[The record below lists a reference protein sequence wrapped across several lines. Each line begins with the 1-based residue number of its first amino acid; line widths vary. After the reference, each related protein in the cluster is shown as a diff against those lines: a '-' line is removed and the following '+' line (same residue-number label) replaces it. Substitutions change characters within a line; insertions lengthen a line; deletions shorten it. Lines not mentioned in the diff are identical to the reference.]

1 MLRGETDGYAQG
13 MSGPLYAGVELG
25 GTKCICILARSYDEV
40 IDKQLVDTTE
50 PDATVGAIEAILADW
65 NAREPVR
72 SLGIASFGPIDLNRA
87 SPTWGFITT
96 TTKQLW
102 RGTDVARRL
111 QQALG
116 GIPTAFDTD
125 VNGAALAE
133 LRWGAGKS
141 LTDLAYVTV
150 GTGVGVGLI
159 ANGAPVHGYGH
170 PELGH
175 MRVARRSGDDWPGA
189 CSFHGGCVEGL
200 ASGAAIR
207 ARLNGRSF
215 DDVSEDDPLWESVG
229 WALAQLCHVLVVST
243 APQAI
248 LMGGGVMERQPHL
261 LARVPQLLRESL
273 SDYLPIPPGDY
284 VRAPGLGSM
293 AGPLGAIALAMNAAG
308 DA

>member
-1 MLRGETDGYAQG
+1 MLCFASRDAKG
-13 MSGPLYAGVELG
+13 MSETLYAGVELG
-25 GTKCICILARSYDEV
+25 GTKCICVLARAHDEV
-40 IDKQLVDTTE
+40 LDKQVVDTTE
-50 PDATVGAIEAILADW
+50 PEETVAAIEGILAEW
-65 NAREPVR
+65 NESERLR
-72 SLGIASFGPIDLNRA
+72 SLGVASFGPIDLNRA

-96 TTKQLW
+96 TTKPRW
-102 RGTDVARRL
+102 SGTDVARRL
-111 QQALG
+111 QHSLDV
-116 GIPTAFDTD
+116 PTAFDTD
-125 VNGAALAE
+125 VNGAALSE
-133 LRWGAGKS
+133 LRWGAGQS

-175 MRVARRSGDDWPGA
+175 MRVARKAGDDWPGA
-189 CSFHGGCVEGL
+189 CSFHGACVEGL
-200 ASGAAIR
+200 ASGGAIR
-207 ARLNGRSF
+207 TRLNGRSF
-215 DDVSEDDPLWESVG
+215 DEVGSDDPIWESVA

-261 LARVPQLLRESL
+261 LARVPELLKESL
-273 SDYLPIPPGDY
+273 SEYLPVPPGDY

>member
-1 MLRGETDGYAQG
+1 MLCSADDGDAKG
-13 MSGPLYAGVELG
+13 MSGPIYAGVELG
-25 GTKCICILARSYDEV
+25 GTKCICVLARSPEDV
-40 IDKQLVDTTE
+40 IDKRLVDTTE
-50 PDATVGAIEAILADW
+50 PEATVGAIEAILADW
-65 NAREPVR
+65 HAEESIR

-96 TTKQLW
+96 TTKQRW
-102 RGTDVARRL
+102 SGTDVARRL
-111 QQALG
+111 QQRLG
-116 GIPTAFDTD
+116 VPTEFDTD

-133 LRWGAGKS
+133 LRWGAGQS

-175 MRVARRSGDDWPGA
+175 MRVARRPGDDWPGA
-189 CSFHGGCVEGL
+189 CSFHGACVEGI
-200 ASGAAIR
+200 ASGGAIR
-207 ARLNGRSF
+207 ARLNGKSF
-215 DDVSEDDPLWESVG
+215 DDVADDDPIWEPVA

-273 SDYLPIPPGDY
+273 SDYLPVPPGDY

>member
-1 MLRGETDGYAQG
+1 MADT
-13 MSGPLYAGVELG
+13 LYAGVELG
-25 GTKCICILARSYDEV
+25 GTKCICVLARSHNNV
-40 IDKQLVDTTE
+40 IEKQVVDTTE
-50 PDATVGAIEAILADW
+50 PDATVGAIERILARW
-65 NAREPVR
+65 NAEEPIR

-96 TTKQLW
+96 TTKQRW
-102 RGTDVARRL
+102 SGTDVAGRL
-111 QQALG
+111 QRALG
-116 GIPTAFDTD
+116 GVPTAFDTD

-159 ANGAPVHGYGH
+159 ANGEPVHGYGH

-175 MRVARRSGDDWPGA
+175 MRVARRPGDDWPGT
-189 CSFHGGCVEGL
+189 CSFHGACVEGL
-200 ASGAAIR
+200 AAGGAIR
-207 ARLNGRSF
+207 ARLNGKSF
-215 DDVSEDDPLWESVG
+215 DEVADDDPMWESVA

-261 LARVPQLLRESL
+261 VARVPELLKESL
-273 SDYLPIPPGDY
+273 SDYLPVPPGDY

>member
-1 MLRGETDGYAQG
+1 VLRCLLDDHAKG
-13 MSGPLYAGVELG
+13 MSGPIYAGVELG
-25 GTKCICILARSYDEV
+25 GTKCICVLARSHDDV

-50 PDATVGAIEAILADW
+50 PEATVGAIEAILAAW
-65 NAREPVR
+65 HAKEPIR

-96 TTKQLW
+96 TTKQRW
-102 RGTDVARRL
+102 SGTDVASRL
-111 QQALG
+111 QQRLG
-116 GIPTAFDTD
+116 VPTTFDTD

-133 LRWGAGKS
+133 LRWGAGQS

-175 MRVARRSGDDWPGA
+175 MRVARQPGDNWPGA

-200 ASGAAIR
+200 ASGGAIR
-207 ARLNGRSF
+207 ARLNGKSF
-215 DDVSEDDPLWESVG
+215 DDVPDDDPMWESVA

-273 SDYLPIPPGDY
+273 SDYLPVPPGDY

-293 AGPLGAIALAMNAAG
+293 AGPLGAIALAVNAAG

>member
-1 MLRGETDGYAQG
+1 
-13 MSGPLYAGVELG
+13 MSGPVYAGVELG
-25 GTKCICILARSYDEV
+25 GTKCICVLARSHDDV
-40 IDKQLVDTTE
+40 IDKRLVDTTE
-50 PDATVGAIEAILADW
+50 PEATIGAIEAILSAW
-65 NAREPVR
+65 HAAEPIR

-96 TTKQLW
+96 TTKQRW
-102 RGTDVARRL
+102 SGTDVAHRL
-111 QQALG
+111 QQRLG
-116 GIPTAFDTD
+116 VPTAFDTD

-133 LRWGAGKS
+133 LRWGAGQS

-175 MRVARRSGDDWPGA
+175 MRVAPRPGDDWPGA
-189 CSFHGGCVEGL
+189 CSFHGACVEGL
-200 ASGAAIR
+200 ASGGAIR
-207 ARLNGRSF
+207 ARLDGRSF
-215 DDVSEDDPLWESVG
+215 DEVADEDPMWESVA

-261 LARVPQLLRESL
+261 IARVPQLLRESL
-273 SDYLPIPPGDY
+273 SDYLPVPPGDY

>member
-1 MLRGETDGYAQG
+1 M
-13 MSGPLYAGVELG
+13 
-25 GTKCICILARSYDEV
+25 
-40 IDKQLVDTTE
+40 DTTE
-50 PDATVGAIEAILADW
+50 PEQTVSEIERILAGW
-65 NAREPVR
+65 HSNEPVR

-96 TTKQLW
+96 TTKQRW
-102 RGTDVARRL
+102 SGTDLARRL
-111 QQALG
+111 QQRLG
-116 GIPTAFDTD
+116 VPTEFDTD

-133 LRWGAGKS
+133 LRWGAGQS

-175 MRVARRSGDDWPGA
+175 MRVARRPGDDWPGA
-189 CSFHGGCVEGL
+189 CSFHGACVEGL
-200 ASGAAIR
+200 ASGGAIR
-207 ARLNGRSF
+207 ARLDGRSF
-215 DDVSEDDPLWESVG
+215 DDVASDDPMWESVA

-261 LARVPQLLRESL
+261 LTRVPQLLKESL
-273 SDYLPIPPGDY
+273 SNYLPIPPGDY

-293 AGPLGAIALAMNAAG
+293 AGPLGAIALAVHAAE
-308 DA
+308 AA

>member
-1 MLRGETDGYAQG
+1 MNQ
-13 MSGPLYAGVELG
+13 PLYAGVELG
-25 GTKCICILARSYDEV
+25 GTKCVCILARSHEEV
-40 IDKQLVDTTE
+40 LDKRVVDTTE
-50 PDATVGAIEAILADW
+50 PEQTVGEIERILTGWHA
-65 NAREPVR
+65 NEPIR

-87 SPTWGFITT
+87 SPSWGFITT
-96 TTKQLW
+96 TTKPLW
-102 RGTDVARRL
+102 SGTDVARRL
-111 QQALG
+111 QHRL

-133 LRWGAGKS
+133 LHWGAGQS

-159 ANGAPVHGYGH
+159 ANGVPIHGYGH

-175 MRVARRSGDDWPGA
+175 MRVARRPGDDWPGA
-189 CSFHGGCVEGL
+189 CSFHGACVEGL
-200 ASGAAIR
+200 ASGGAIR

-215 DDVSEDDPLWESVG
+215 DEVASDDPMWESVA

-261 LARVPQLLRESL
+261 LTRVPQLLKESL
-273 SDYLPIPPGDY
+273 SDYLPVPPGDY

-293 AGPLGAIALAMNAAG
+293 AGPLGAIALAVNAAE

>member
-1 MLRGETDGYAQG
+1 MAE
-13 MSGPLYAGVELG
+13 PLYAGVELG
-25 GTKCICILARSYDEV
+25 GTKCICVLARSHDEV
-40 IDKQLVDTTE
+40 IDKQVVDTTE
-50 PDATVGAIEAILADW
+50 PEATIGAIEAIVAGW
-65 NAREPVR
+65 HAGEPIR

-87 SPTWGFITT
+87 SRTWGFITT
-96 TTKQLW
+96 TTKQRW
-102 RGTDVARRL
+102 SGTDVAHRL
-111 QQALG
+111 QQRLG
-116 GIPTAFDTD
+116 VPTAFDTD

-133 LRWGAGKS
+133 LRWGAGQS

-175 MRVARRSGDDWPGA
+175 MRVARGPGDDWSGA
-189 CSFHGGCVEGL
+189 CSFHGACVEGL
-200 ASGAAIR
+200 ASGGAIR

-215 DDVSEDDPLWESVG
+215 DDVADDDPLWESVA

-273 SDYLPIPPGDY
+273 SDYLPVPPGDY

-293 AGPLGAIALAMNAAG
+293 AGPLGAIALAMNAARE
-308 DA
+308 A

>member
-1 MLRGETDGYAQG
+1 MAE
-13 MSGPLYAGVELG
+13 PLYAGVELG
-25 GTKCICILARSYDEV
+25 GTKCICVLARSHDEV
-40 IDKQLVDTTE
+40 IDKQVVDTTE
-50 PDATVGAIEAILADW
+50 PEATIGAIEAILAEW
-65 NAREPVR
+65 HAEVPIR

-96 TTKQLW
+96 TTKQRW
-102 RGTDVARRL
+102 SGTDVAHRL
-111 QQALG
+111 QQRLG
-116 GIPTAFDTD
+116 VPTAFDTD

-133 LRWGAGKS
+133 LRWGAGQS

-189 CSFHGGCVEGL
+189 CSFHGACVEGL
-200 ASGAAIR
+200 ASGGAIR
-207 ARLNGRSF
+207 ARLDGRSF
-215 DDVSEDDPLWESVG
+215 DDAADDDRLWESVA

-273 SDYLPIPPGDY
+273 SDYLPVPPGDY

-293 AGPLGAIALAMNAAG
+293 AGPLGAIALAMNAARE
-308 DA
+308 A

>member
-1 MLRGETDGYAQG
+1 VLRRVGADDAEG
-13 MSGPLYAGVELG
+13 MSGPVYAGVELG
-25 GTKCICILARSYDEV
+25 GTKCICVLARSHDDV

-50 PDATVGAIEAILADW
+50 PEATVGAIEAILAGW
-65 NAREPVR
+65 HAEEPIR
-72 SLGIASFGPIDLNRA
+72 SLGIASFGPIDLNRT

-96 TTKQLW
+96 TTKQRW
-102 RGTDVARRL
+102 SGTDVARRL
-111 QQALG
+111 QQRFG
-116 GIPTAFDTD
+116 VRTAFDTD

-133 LRWGAGKS
+133 LRWGAGQS

-159 ANGAPVHGYGH
+159 ANGVPVHGYGH

-175 MRVARRSGDDWPGA
+175 MRVARRPGDDWPGA
-189 CSFHGGCVEGL
+189 CSFHGACVEGI
-200 ASGAAIR
+200 ASGGAIR
-207 ARLNGRSF
+207 ARLNGKSF
-215 DDVSEDDPLWESVG
+215 GDIADDDPMWESVA

-273 SDYLPIPPGDY
+273 SDYLPVPPGDY

>member
-1 MLRGETDGYAQG
+1 MLCLA
-13 MSGPLYAGVELG
+13 SGDTKGVSDTLYAGVELG
-25 GTKCICILARSYDEV
+25 GTKCICVLARSHEEV
-40 IDKQLVDTTE
+40 RDKEVVDTTE
-50 PDATVGAIEAILADW
+50 PEATIGAIEQILARW
-65 NAREPVR
+65 NADEPLR
-72 SLGIASFGPIDLNRA
+72 ALGIASFGPIDLNSA

-96 TTKQLW
+96 TTKPRW
-102 RGTDVARRL
+102 SGTDVARRL
-111 QQALG
+111 QQRLG
-116 GIPTAFDTD
+116 VPTAFDTD
-125 VNGAALAE
+125 VNGAALSE
-133 LRWGAGKS
+133 LRWGAGQL

-175 MRVARRSGDDWPGA
+175 MRVARRAGDDWPGA

-200 ASGAAIR
+200 ASGGAIR
-207 ARLNGRSF
+207 ARLDGRSF
-215 DDVSEDDPLWESVG
+215 DEVGPDDPIWESVA

-261 LARVPQLLRESL
+261 LSRIPEMLKESL
-273 SDYLPIPPGDY
+273 SEYLPVPPGDY
-284 VRAPGLGSM
+284 IRAPGLGSM

>member
-1 MLRGETDGYAQG
+1 MAGD
-13 MSGPLYAGVELG
+13 PLYAGVELG
-25 GTKCICILARSYDEV
+25 GTKCVCVLARSHKEV
-40 IDKQLVDTTE
+40 LDKQIVDTTE
-50 PDATVGAIEAILADW
+50 PEQTVSEIERILAGW
-65 NAREPVR
+65 HSNEPVR

-96 TTKQLW
+96 TTKQRW
-102 RGTDVARRL
+102 SGTDLARRL
-111 QQALG
+111 QQRLG
-116 GIPTAFDTD
+116 VPTEFDTD

-133 LRWGAGKS
+133 LRWGAGQS

-175 MRVARRSGDDWPGA
+175 MRVARRPGDDWPGA
-189 CSFHGGCVEGL
+189 CSFHGACVEGL
-200 ASGAAIR
+200 ASGGAIR

-215 DDVSEDDPLWESVG
+215 DEIASEDPMWESVA
-229 WALAQLCHVLVVST
+229 WALAQLCHILVVST

-261 LARVPQLLRESL
+261 LTLVPQLLKESL
-273 SDYLPIPPGDY
+273 SDYLPVPPGDY

-293 AGPLGAIALAMNAAG
+293 AGPLGAIALAMDAGG

>member
-1 MLRGETDGYAQG
+1 MAGG
-13 MSGPLYAGVELG
+13 LYAGVELG
-25 GTKCICILARSYDEV
+25 GTKCICVLARSPGEV
-40 IDKQLVDTTE
+40 FEKRVVDTTDPE
-50 PDATVGAIEAILADW
+50 ATVGAIESILVGWSKRKAI
-65 NAREPVR
+65 R

-96 TTKQLW
+96 TTKQRW
-102 RGTDVARRL
+102 SGTDIAHRL
-111 QQALG
+111 QQRLG
-116 GIPTAFDTD
+116 VPTVFDTD

-133 LRWGAGKS
+133 LRWGAGQS
-141 LTDLAYVTV
+141 LNDLAYVTV

-159 ANGAPVHGYGH
+159 ANGAPIHGYGH

-175 MRVARRSGDDWPGA
+175 MRVALRPGDDWPGA
-189 CSFHGGCVEGL
+189 CSFHGTCVEGI
-200 ASGAAIR
+200 ASGSAIR
-207 ARLNGRSF
+207 ARLNGKSF
-215 DDVSEDDPLWESVG
+215 DDVADDDPVWESVA

-261 LARVPQLLRESL
+261 LARVPQLLKESL
-273 SDYLPIPPGDY
+273 NDYLPLPPGDY

>member
-1 MLRGETDGYAQG
+1 MADT
-13 MSGPLYAGVELG
+13 LYAGIELG
-25 GTKCICILARSYDEV
+25 GTKCICVLARSHNNV
-40 IDKQLVDTTE
+40 IDKQAVVTTE
-50 PDATVGAIEAILADW
+50 PDATVGAIERILVGW
-65 NAREPVR
+65 NAEEPIR

-96 TTKQLW
+96 TTKQRW
-102 RGTDVARRL
+102 SGTDVAGRLRR
-111 QQALG
+111 ALG
-116 GIPTAFDTD
+116 GVPTAFDTD

-159 ANGAPVHGYGH
+159 VNGEPVHGYSH

-175 MRVARRSGDDWPGA
+175 MRVARHPGDYWPGA
-189 CSFHGGCVEGL
+189 CSFHGACVEGL
-200 ASGAAIR
+200 ASGSAIR
-207 ARLNGRSF
+207 ARLDGRSF
-215 DDVSEDDPLWESVG
+215 DDVADNDPMWESVA
-229 WALAQLCHVLVVST
+229 WALAQLCHVLVLST

-273 SDYLPIPPGDY
+273 SDYLPVPPGDY

-293 AGPLGAIALAMNAAG
+293 AGPLGAIALAMNAAAG
-308 DA
+308 DD

>member
-1 MLRGETDGYAQG
+1 MLRLARGDAKSVSET
-13 MSGPLYAGVELG
+13 LYAGVELG
-25 GTKCICILARSYDEV
+25 GTKCVCVLARSHDEV
-40 IDKQLVDTTE
+40 LDKQVVDTTE
-50 PDATVGAIEAILADW
+50 PEATVGAIEQILAGW
-65 NAREPVR
+65 NSDQPLR
-72 SLGIASFGPIDLNRA
+72 SLGIASFGPIDLNPA
-87 SPTWGFITT
+87 SPTWGLITT
-96 TTKQLW
+96 TTKQRW
-102 RGTDVARRL
+102 SGTDVARRL
-111 QQALG
+111 QQRLG
-116 GIPTAFDTD
+116 VPTAFDTD
-125 VNGAALAE
+125 VNGAALSE
-133 LRWGAGKS
+133 LRWGAGQS

-159 ANGAPVHGYGH
+159 ANGTPVHGYGH

-175 MRVARRSGDDWPGA
+175 MRVARRAGDDWPGA

-200 ASGAAIR
+200 ASGGAIR

-215 DDVSEDDPLWESVG
+215 DEVGPEDPMWESVA

-261 LARVPQLLRESL
+261 LTRVPELLRESL
-273 SDYLPIPPGDY
+273 SDYLPVPPGDY